1 MSTQNR
7 GPLSGITVVD
17 LSRILAGPYCTFLM
31 AEMGARVI
39 KVEPPKG
46 GDDARAY
53 GPFVNGKSTYFASVN
68 RGKESIALDLKSD
81 GDRAIFEKL
90 LAKADVVV
98 ENFRPGTMEKLGFG
112 WDTLHQKFPKLIYA
126 SASGFGHTGP
136 NSKDPAYDMV
146 MQGMG
151 GIMSIT
157 GNEGQP
163 PAASACRSATWA
175 PASTPRSRSTPRCL
189 HREKTG
195 ESTKVDIAMFD
206 CQLALLENAIMRYTV
221 EGEIPGPLGAR
232 HPTITPFQAFKTK
245 DGAMIIAA
253 GNDSLFVKMCDALGL
268 AGLTA
273 APTTRPT
280 RCGRSTTSSS
290 STRSNRCS
298 RAHHRALDRAARQGR
313 RAVRADQQR
322 RAGDRP
328 SAGRR
333 AQHAGR
339 GARRQ
344 RRHAEARRQSPEDV
358 GLRRSQ
364 DPARRPR
371 PRRRPR
377 RHPVVRR
384 RLTGADAGPPD
395 WPGWQSCWPAWCWP
409 CWCSAPAP
417 TSRCEAPCRAYAGH
431 SRSRG

>member
-1 MSTQNR
+1 MTKKAK
-7 GPLSGITVVD
+7 GPLEGIVVVD

-81 GDRAIFEKL
+81 ADRKIFEQL

-112 WDTLHQKFPKLIYA
+112 WEQLHPKFPKLIYA

-163 PAASACRSATWA
+163 PSRVGMSIGDIGAGLYTAVAVNAA
-175 PASTPRSRSTPRCL
+175 L
-189 HREKTG
+189 IHRMKTG

-206 CQLALLENAIMRYTV
+206 CQLALMENAIMRYTV
-221 EGEIPGPLGAR
+221 EGEVPGPLGAR
-232 HPTITPFQAFKTK
+232 HPTITPFQAFATS
-245 DGAMIIAA
+245 DGSIIIAA
-253 GNDSLFVKMCDALGL
+253 GNDSLFIKMCDALGRPDWASDPNHKTNALRLKHYKHLWQEIESVLKHNTTAHWLAVLGKAGIPCGPINNVAQAISHPQVAARNMLVSVPDGSGGTLKL
-268 AGLTA
+268 AGNPLKMSA
-273 APTTRPT
+273 FEDPTTR
-280 RCGRSTTSSS
+280 
-290 STRSNRCS
+290 
-298 RAHHRALDRAARQGR
+298 RAAPDLDADRAAIL
-313 RAVRADQQR
+313 
-322 RAGDRP
+322 
-328 SAGRR
+328 SY
-333 AQHAGR
+333 
-339 GARRQ
+339 
-344 RRHAEARRQSPEDV
+344 V
-358 GLRRSQ
+358 G
-364 DPARRPR
+364 
-371 PRRRPR
+371 
-377 RHPVVRR
+377 
-384 RLTGADAGPPD
+384 G
-395 WPGWQSCWPAWCWP
+395 
-409 CWCSAPAP
+409 
-417 TSRCEAPCRAYAGH
+417 
-431 SRSRG
+431 